1 MVERPTRLE
10 TLVRIAEAI
19 SERGTCSRLQVGAVI
34 HREGRVLSTGYNGA
48 PAGVEHCNHREF
60 TFTEE
65 VQEWPSWVIDF
76 FNNAGSE
83 MRGSILTGTKLY
95 ADGNQVVFRS
105 GDISAPTCSIS
116 CHAERN
122 AIDWAARHG
131 VTLLG
136 SELVTTDTPCLS
148 CAGSIIN
155 AGICAVWSVRPY
167 RDESGVKLL
176 RSGKVE
182 HHMVGDY
189 LGKASFPRSRH

>member
-48 PAGVEHCNHREF
+48 PAGVEHCNHECNCIKAQIEWCEVH
-60 TFTEE
+60 EE
-65 VQEWPSWVIDF
+65 TC
-76 FNNAGSE
+76 A
-83 MRGSILTGTKLY
+83 SIKPCEL
-95 ADGNQVVFRS
+95 AS
-105 GDISAPTCSIS
+105 
-116 CHAERN
+116 HAERN

-131 VTLLG
+131 VALLG

-155 AGICAVWSVRPY
+155 ACICAVWSVRPY